1 MVVILTGEL
10 VVPAQEG
17 AAHATI
23 DDVVPR
29 GIGKG
34 DEGGSGAGH
43 DGRSLTKGGMLSN
56 KVGVPRFSTVLT
68 PFMLHGL

>member
-1 MVVILTGEL
+1 MGVM
-10 VVPAQEG
+10 
-17 AAHATI
+17 AAKGQTK
-23 DDVVPR
+23 VGVPR
-29 GIGKG
+29 LKG